1 MHSEKRARH
10 RTHLSRVVRRNVR
23 AMIRARED
31 LEKDRTWADR
41 LATRVTGFS
50 GTPTFVAIHAA
61 LFGGWLLYNSG
72 LFDVPRFDPF
82 PFVMLAMFASVEAIF
97 LATFVLITQNR
108 MQRAADQRADLHLQI
123 ALLTEHELT
132 RAIDLLDHVAGKL
145 GAGAE
150 VDRQAIESLKAE
162 VTPGGV
168 LREIE
173 RVEEDVSSRARG
185 AARSTASSPGAGR

>member
-1 MHSEKRARH
+1 
-10 RTHLSRVVRRNVR
+10 
-23 AMIRARED
+23 MIRARQELD
-31 LEKDRTWADR
+31 KDRSRADR
-41 LATRVTGFS
+41 LADKVTSFS
-50 GTPTFVAIHAA
+50 GTPTFVAVHAA

-97 LATFVLITQNR
+97 LSTFVLITQNR

-132 RAIDLLDHVAGKL
+132 RALELLDNVAGRL
-145 GAGAE
+145 GASQDI
-150 VDRQAIESLKAE
+150 DRKAIESLKAD

-185 AARSTASSPGAGR
+185 AAQSTASSPGAGR